1 MKTLVFTDFF
11 FKPALRRALIISI
24 GLHLS
29 QQITG
34 IGSVSMLL
42 KSCYLYGSLS
52 DHLLQYKYI

>member
-34 IGSVSMLL
+34 IGSVSTLL
-42 KSCYLYGSLS
+42 
-52 DHLLQYKYI
+52 